1 MYICVWHIGWRRKL
15 LKYSVDWMWRK
26 IYSVAE
32 KRTMTMQANNK
43 IHPLKVKRFKNL
55 TEKDLNWSL
64 GIFVSWMRIIGI
76 DPNIPK
82 TKDLRWFVW
91 FIQRWTCFFLSTG
104 VNIFTLWVHQTMR
117 NDTENKTSSTLLWNE
132 WIDYVSCSFHS
143 ISTHLCLLIF
153 VTPNWNDLTAAT
165 NHVEYSLIG
174 SPSVYNRVRKIA
186 PFAIMV
192 VIFMVL
198 LNLFRLSKFIKR

>member
-1 MYICVWHIGWRRKL
+1 MKNQVNVQYPDNKNKL
-15 LKYSVDWMWRK
+15 FEYQLV
-26 IYSVAE
+26 
-32 KRTMTMQANNK
+32 N
-43 IHPLKVKRFKNL
+43 
-55 TEKDLNWSL
+55 DLNWSL
-64 GIFVSWMRIIGI
+64 GLFVNWMRLIGI
-76 DPNIPK
+76 DLNIPK
-82 TKDLRWFVW
+82 IKNWRWFYW
-91 FIQRWTCFFLSTG
+91 FIQRWTCFFLSVG
-104 VNIFTLWVHQTMR
+104 VNIFTMYYFYQRVKA
-117 NDTENKTSSTLLWNE
+117 DTKTSSTLLWNE